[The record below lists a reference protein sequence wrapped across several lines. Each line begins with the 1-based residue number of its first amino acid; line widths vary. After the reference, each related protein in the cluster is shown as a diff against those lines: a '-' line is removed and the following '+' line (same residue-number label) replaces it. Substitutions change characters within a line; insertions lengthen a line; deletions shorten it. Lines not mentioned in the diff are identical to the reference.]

1 MNIDMYRELRR
12 AIVARQTA
20 ARCAAKD
27 DTMNQKLQNALRPL
41 ARLDDEY
48 RARLAAGLRT
58 AEQQNRPIGDEPAPV
73 LAAKNAIWADARARA
88 EAEAHAWRDARIA
101 EVRQAVAAAAAAVQA
116 EIAPARHRV
125 RMARHRQVPA
135 HVDAA
140 VAGILPEA
148 NSAQDVIGLYA
159 DALAAGDADAAHAI
173 VRRARAWADA
183 DGRRDRDAADIA
195 HWHRQRI
202 AEIGGDD
209 ARAVADALADI
220 ADAQRQAGAPMTQT
234 EHADTAATLHMAPQ
248 FVPGLP
254 AKE

>member
-1 MNIDMYRELRR
+1 MIFQNCR
-12 AIVARQTA
+12 ASD
-20 ARCAAKD
+20 AAKD

-73 LAAKNAIWADARARA
+73 LAAKNAVWADARARA

-140 VAGILPEA
+140 VADMLAEA
-148 NSAQDVIGLYA
+148 RAAQDVIGLHG

-202 AEIGGDD
+202 AELGGDD

-220 ADAQRQAGAPMTQT
+220 ADAQRQAGAPMTAG
-234 EHADTAATLHMAPQ
+234 EHADAAAALKIDARHL
-248 FVPGLP
+248 PGLP
-254 AKE
+254 GKE